1 MRFRQILVLLLLALA
16 MGTFVALDAGRYLSF
31 EQLKASQAGFAQ
43 WHAQQP
49 YMVAAVYFG
58 VYVLA
63 TALSIPGAVII
74 TLAGGAV
81 FGLWWGLLIVSFAST
96 LGATLAFLAS
106 RFVLRDWVEARFGQR
121 LADIHAGVDKE
132 GAFYLFTLRLIP
144 VVPFFLI
151 NLLMG
156 LTRMKTWTYYWVSQI
171 GMLAGTAVY
180 VNAGTQLAQL
190 DSVQGILSPAL
201 LGSFVLLGIFPLLAR
216 RVVAAI
222 QKRQVYARWA
232 SVRPQSF
239 DRNLIVIG
247 GGAAGLVSAYIAAA
261 VKAKVTLI
269 EAHKMGGDCLNYGCV
284 PSKALIRSAKLAHQM
299 RHGARYGLSDTA
311 PTFSFKA
318 VMQRV
323 HDVIRAIEP
332 HDSVARYTGLGVEVL
347 QGYGKLVNPWTV
359 EVTLNNGQVQRL
371 TARSIVIAAGA
382 RPIVPS
388 LPGLEEVGYVTSDT
402 LWDEFAKLDDI
413 PKRIVVLGGGPIGCE
428 LSQSFARLGAQV
440 TQVEMGDRI
449 MVREDEEVSALAR
462 DALQADG
469 VQVLTAHQALRCERV
484 PVRDA
489 GLPPAVTARSD
500 ATRQSMVRHV
510 SLAMTKEDAMT
521 KENAMPQAA
530 SMTEGVAVTA
540 FEKHLIVAHEGQ
552 ERAIPFD
559 ALVCAVGRVARLQG
573 YGLEELGV
581 PTHRTVQTNEYLQ
594 TLYPNI
600 YAAGDVAGPYQ
611 FTHTAAHQAW
621 YAAVNALFGDF
632 KSFKV
637 DNRVIPWA
645 TFIDPEVAR
654 VGLNEQEAQAQGI
667 AYEVTKY
674 GIDDLDR
681 AIADSEAHG
690 FVKVLTVPG
699 KDHILGVTIVGS
711 HAGDLLA
718 EYVLAMKHGLG
729 LNKILGTIHTYP
741 TMAEANKYAAGE
753 WKRAHAPQKL
763 LAWVKKFHDWRRG

>member
-1 MRFRQILVLLLLALA
+1 MRPRQILLLLLLALA
-16 MGTFVALDAGRYLSF
+16 IGAFVALDLGRFLSF
-31 EQLKASQAGFAQ
+31 EQLKASQASFAQ
-43 WHAQQP
+43 LHAAQP
-49 YMVAAVYFG
+49 LSVAAVYFLI
-58 VYVLA
+58 YVLA

-74 TLAGGAV
+74 TLAGGAI
-81 FGLWWGLLIVSFAST
+81 FGLWQGLLIVSFASSV
-96 LGATLAFLAS
+96 GATLAFLAS
-106 RFVLRDWVEARFGQR
+106 RFLLRDWVEEKFGKR
-121 LADIHAGVDKE
+121 LANINAGLEKE

-156 LTRMKTWTYYWVSQI
+156 LTRMKAWTFYGVSQI

-216 RVVAAI
+216 RMVAAV

-232 SVRPQSF
+232 DQRPQTF

-247 GGAAGLVSAYIAAA
+247 GGAGGLVSAYIAAA

-284 PSKALIRSAKLAHQM
+284 PSKALIKSAKIAHQM
-299 RHGARYGLSDTA
+299 RHASKYGLSDAA
-311 PTFSFKA
+311 PSFSFKA

-323 HDVIRAIEP
+323 HDVIKAIEP
-332 HDSVARYTGLGVEVL
+332 HDSIARYTGLGVEVL
-347 QGYGKLVNPWTV
+347 QGYGRLVNPWTV
-359 EVTLNNGQVQRL
+359 EVALNDGTSGPDGTPKLVRL

-382 RPIVPS
+382 RPFVPP
-388 LPGLEEVGYVTSDT
+388 LPGLDEVGYVTSDT
-402 LWDEFAKLDDI
+402 LWDEFAKHGDM

-428 LSQSFARLGAQV
+428 LAQSFARLGSQV
-440 TQVEMGDRI
+440 TQVEMGARL
-449 MVREDEEVSALAR
+449 MVREDEEVSAFAKA
-462 DALQADG
+462 ALEADG
-469 VQVLTAHQALRCERV
+469 VQVLTGHKALRCELGDGEKTLV
-484 PVRDA
+484 VDHA
-489 GLPPAVTARSD
+489 GA
-500 ATRQSMVRHV
+500 
-510 SLAMTKEDAMT
+510 
-521 KENAMPQAA
+521 
-530 SMTEGVAVTA
+530 
-540 FEKHLIVAHEGQ
+540 EKRIV
-552 ERAIPFD
+552 FD
-559 ALVCAVGRVARLQG
+559 QLLCAVGRVARLQG
-573 YGLEELGV
+573 YGLEDLGI
-581 PTHRTVQTNEYLQ
+581 PTHRTVDTNEYLQ

-611 FTHTAAHQAW
+611 FTHVAAHQAW
-621 YAAVNALFGDF
+621 YAAVNALFGEWKLF
-632 KSFKV
+632 KADYS
-637 DNRVIPWA
+637 VIPWA

-654 VGLNEQEAQAQGI
+654 VGLNEQEAQEQNI

-674 GIDDLDR
+674 QIDDLDR

-699 KDHILGVTIVGS
+699 KDRILGVTIVGA
-711 HAGDLLA
+711 HAADLLA

-741 TMAEANKYAAGE
+741 TMSEANKYAAGE

-763 LAWVKKFHDWRRG
+763 LAWVKKYHDFKRGR